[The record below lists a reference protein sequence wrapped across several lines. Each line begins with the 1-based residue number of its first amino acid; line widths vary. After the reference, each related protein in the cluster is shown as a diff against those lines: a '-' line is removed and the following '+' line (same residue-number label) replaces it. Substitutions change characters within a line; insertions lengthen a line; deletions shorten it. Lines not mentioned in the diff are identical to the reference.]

1 MPTIKPVSE
10 LQRNAASLVR
20 EAMETKEPIYLTK
33 NGSAAV
39 VLLDAEEYDRYVKAC
54 ESVHREYVLASVAL
68 GRMQHEIGM
77 SLPWD
82 EVKQHLREKWGS
94 DVFDD

>member
-39 VLLDAEEYDRYVKAC
+39 VLLDAEEYDRQMKAC
-54 ESVHREYVLASVAL
+54 ADFHREYVLASVAL
-68 GRMQHEIGM
+68 GRMQHEAGLSI
-77 SLPWD
+77 PWD
-82 EVKQHLREKWGS
+82 VVKQHLREKWG
-94 DVFDD
+94 DDAFDD

>member
-39 VLLDAEEYDRYVKAC
+39 VLLDAEEYDRQLAAYEQLWKDYVVT
-54 ESVHREYVLASVAL
+54 SVKL
-68 GRMQHEIGM
+68 GREQHAAGKGIP
-77 SLPWD
+77 LD
-82 EVKQHLREKWGS
+82 EVLQHLRDRWG
-94 DVFDD
+94 DDAY